1 MDVVQQS
8 IEKLRGKVEFTSV
21 QGQGSTLTLRL
32 PLTLAIIDGMIIRVG
47 EHRYILPTVSILE
60 SFRPPRSDYF
70 TVKNQGEMIKVR
82 DNLVPLVRLSR
93 LVEAEGGVSNP
104 EDGLVVMVENEGE
117 TRCLLVD
124 QVLGKQEV
132 VIKSLGE
139 ILKGV
144 RTLAGGTI
152 LGDGRVG
159 LILDVAGLCEE
170 SGASAQPD
178 GGQTAARPDG
188 GETDDWGMGDG

>member
-8 IEKLRGKVEFTSV
+8 IEKLRGKVEFTSAR
-21 QGQGSTLTLRL
+21 GQGSTMTLWL

-47 EHRYILPTVSILE
+47 EHRYILPTVSIVE
-60 SFRPPRSDYF
+60 SFRPLRNDYF

-82 DNLVPLVRLSR
+82 DHLVPLLRLAR
-93 LVEAEGGVSNP
+93 IVGAEGGVTRP
-104 EDGLVVMVENEGE
+104 EDGLVVMVEHEGE
-117 TRCLLVD
+117 IRCLLVD
-124 QVLGKQEV
+124 EVLGKQEV

-139 ILKGV
+139 ALKGV

-159 LILDVAGLCEE
+159 LILDVAGLCGEAA
-170 SGASAQPD
+170 GAD
-178 GGQTAARPDG
+178 GGQTSARSDG
-188 GETDDWGMGDG
+188 GEVTDDWGMGDG